1 MAEFKINLDKILQ
14 DETFNISGPGETF
27 RVDLSKITG
36 QEPKDVVEE
45 TKKEVEEPDEND
57 VGTIESVLNG
67 IASGIIKIPEGVASL
82 GASLYD
88 LGADTNTAAKVE
100 EWFDKVNIFDEKADA
115 TVAGKITETLVN
127 LGIPGGVAFTKGASL
142 ANKVLRS
149 KKLGKYFTVK
159 NPALKE
165 AGDIAIDLN
174 KKGKIAKYGTASL
187 AGGVA
192 DAIAVGDVD
201 EVGTF
206 GDMLGGPTELN
217 RNQIDDPMEEIVNRI
232 KFGTESALFSG
243 LIGGVGNIIKR
254 LATRGEKLARSNKTT
269 DRILSKIY
277 EAVTPA
283 GKKGKLAYESEQFF
297 AGAKKADL
305 NNARRISESLA
316 KDVDSIFPFYRNIF
330 NPVRLNRRTV
340 TRKKFNEALISGT
353 PKYLDVNGKELTGA
367 FKKSQVAKVLI
378 PKIDKATR
386 ESLKTFVKKTGG
398 NTKNLDQ
405 ALNKMDAIRTGKLSE
420 LFTDLGQLI
429 KPRQWKEF
437 QQNFETKWGDWL
449 SSTYDIL
456 EKPALLPFYQANK
469 ATEQN
474 LQKFI
479 KAIQEV
485 GKKKGKDI
493 PYSEAE
499 FYASRAVET
508 AEIPKGIT
516 FSEKRFPGATIA
528 GEPFFVQNSL
538 MDSLN
543 SKTRMSI
550 KVLEPELQRAL
561 NKALG
566 KIEDPVLT
574 TLSGVE
580 RLSTIVR
587 KNQYFDDLLRVSDD
601 AKIKNPG
608 EGGLFFDT
616 AGQAGAVF
624 GKNVALEPLNMDP
637 NKFYDIGGTNP
648 LNGKYTSVGL
658 KEALEEGQ
666 KNLINNKTLAF
677 IYDSFILYP
686 KAASQIAKTILSPI
700 THARNLFSATS
711 FMFANGFIPG
721 VTVSPGDMASAFKT
735 SFNAI
740 RQGGKE
746 GQELYEKLLRAGVV
760 DSSVT
765 YGDLSGLLKDI
776 KFGEGLTNLN
786 FFKFITKP
794 FLKIGKVAGDLYT
807 AEDDLIKIMTFSME
821 RQRYDRAF
829 RKAFRKANVPDGD
842 AFIEIPGMNPIKLG
856 SKEYDDYLF
865 DVSANLVKNNVPNYA
880 RVGQLVKDIR
890 RAPVGNFV
898 SFPAEIMRTSTGI
911 IDTVL
916 KERAFTI
923 PIKDATGKIISE
935 VKPLN
940 GIAMKRLIGFGTT
953 VAVVPYTTV
962 EMFKTIY
969 DITDE
974 QLESMRRFVADWSK
988 NSTLLPMKDDKGDY
1002 YTIDFSH
1009 ANAYDTVIRPIQ
1021 TVINAVAEGR
1031 EDNDGIMDD
1040 FMIGLF
1046 RATKELGEPFIS
1058 ESIWFEAAADII
1070 IRKGQ
1075 TRDGKTLYTEKTPYS
1090 ERVSAIIDHLI
1101 TSFTPGSIPAFERI
1115 DYAITAFDTPLQGKK
1130 GKYDERGNTYEL
1142 GYELAGIVGLRPVK
1156 LDPERGMRYKLFEY
1170 NTNIGNSRRE
1180 FTSKLLTGGPVN
1192 PSDIVDRFQISN
1204 QAAYNTKK
1212 KLFKDYWGALQL
1224 GVDQETLDQLMIE
1237 RIGKKE
1243 LNYIKEGIFKPLTVS
1258 KNVQELFAIQAEKVE
1273 QADPYE
1279 IASDYIN
1286 DLINMYNDLPLLMDS
1301 LPVFPNPF
1309 AEIEL
1314 KPTDTS
1320 YLPPDTG
1327 TGPGTVV
1334 TGVGAPATSGL
1345 NIKQKANFLFGP
1357 FDKILG
1363 GQ

>member
-1 MAEFKINLDKILQ
+1 MAEFKLNLDKILQ
-14 DETFNISGPGETF
+14 DQTFNIAGPGESF
-27 RVDLSKITG
+27 KVDLGKITG
-36 QEPKDVVEE
+36 QEPKDIAEE

-67 IASGIIKIPEGVASL
+67 IASGVLKIPEGVVSL

-100 EWFDKVNIFDEKADA
+100 EWFDKVNIFDEKAEA
-115 TVAGKITETLVN
+115 TTAGKITETLVN

-142 ANKVLRS
+142 ASKALRS

-165 AGDIAIDLN
+165 AGDIAVDLN
-174 KKGKIAKYGTASL
+174 KKGKIAKYGAASL

-192 DAIAVGDVD
+192 DAIAVGDV
-201 EVGTF
+201 EKIGTF
-206 GDMLGGPTELN
+206 GDMLGGPTELD
-217 RNQIDDPMEEIVNRI
+217 RSQIDDPMQEIFNRI

-243 LIGGVGNIIKR
+243 LIGGTGTIIKR

-283 GKKGKLAYESEQFF
+283 GRKGKAAYESEQFF
-297 AGAKKADL
+297 AGSKKADL
-305 NNARRISESLA
+305 NNARRIAESLT
-316 KDVDSIFPFYRNIF
+316 KDIDSVFPFYRNIF
-330 NPVRLNRRTV
+330 NPLKLNRRTV
-340 TRKKFNEALISGT
+340 ARKKFNQALISGA
-353 PKYLDVNGKELTGA
+353 PKYLDERGNELIGN
-367 FKKSQVAKVLI
+367 FKKSSIAKVLI

-386 ESLKTFVKKTGG
+386 EELKSFVKKTGG

-405 ALNKMDAIRTGKLSE
+405 ALNKMDMIRTGKLSE
-420 LFTDLGQLI
+420 LFTNLGQLI

-437 QQNFETKWGDWL
+437 QENLETKWGDWL

-474 LQKFI
+474 LQRFI

-516 FSEKRFPGATIA
+516 FSEKRFPGATIE

-574 TLSGVE
+574 VLSGVE

-587 KNQYFDDLLRVSDD
+587 KNQYFDDLIKISDD
-601 AKIKNPG
+601 AKLKNPG

-624 GKNVALEPLNMDP
+624 GRNNVGQVQMDP

-666 KNLINNKTLAF
+666 KNLINNKTLSF

-721 VTVSPGDMASAFKT
+721 VTVSPLDMSKAFKT

-786 FFKFITKP
+786 FFKFITRP
-794 FLKIGKVAGDLYT
+794 FLKIGRVAGDLYT
-807 AEDDLIKIMTFSME
+807 AEDDLIKIMTFAME
-821 RQRYDRAF
+821 KQRYDRAF
-829 RKAFRKANVPDGD
+829 RKAFRKAGVPDGD

-856 SKEYDDYLF
+856 SKEYDEYLF
-865 DVSANLVKNNVPNYA
+865 NVSADLVKNNVPNYA

-911 IDTVL
+911 IDTAL

-923 PIKDATGKIISE
+923 PIKDATGKVISE
-935 VKPLN
+935 VKPLQ
-940 GIAMKRLIGFGTT
+940 GIALKRLIGFGST
-953 VAVVPYTTV
+953 VAVIPYTTV

-969 DITDE
+969 DISDQ
-974 QLESMRRFVADWSK
+974 QLEAMRNFVADWSK
-988 NSTLLPMKDDKGDY
+988 NSTLLPMKDEKGNY

-1009 ANAYDTVIRPIQ
+1009 ANAYDTIIRPIQ

-1070 IRKGQ
+1070 FRKGE
-1075 TRDGKTLYTEKTPYS
+1075 TRDGKTLYTEATPYD
-1090 ERVSAIIDHLI
+1090 ERVSAIIDHLL
-1101 TSFTPGSIPAFERI
+1101 TSFTPGSLPAFERI

-1142 GYELAGIVGLRPVK
+1142 GPELAGIVGLRPVK
-1156 LDPERGMRYKLFEY
+1156 LEPERGMRYKLFDY
-1170 NTNIGNSRRE
+1170 NTKIGNARRE
-1180 FTSKLLTGGPVN
+1180 FTSKLLRGGPVE
-1192 PSDIVDRFQISN
+1192 PSEIIDRFQITN
-1204 QAAYNTKK
+1204 QAAYNAKK
-1212 KLFKDYWGALQL
+1212 QLFKEYWGALSL
-1224 GVDQETLDQLMIE
+1224 GVNQEELDNLMIE

-1243 LNYIKEGIFKPLTVS
+1243 LNYIKEGIFNPIKVS
-1258 KNVQELFAIQAEKVE
+1258 KNVQELFAEQAANVE
-1273 QADPYE
+1273 QVNPYE
-1279 IASDYIN
+1279 ISSDYIN

-1320 YLPPDTG
+1320 YLPPSGQPVVSNQPT
-1327 TGPGTVV
+1327 TV
-1334 TGVGAPATSGL
+1334 SGL
-1345 NIKQKANFLFGP
+1345 NIKQKGQQVFGSQ
-1357 FDKILG
+1357 DKIFG
-1363 GQ
+1363 G